1 MSELYTALLALLV
14 ALWGLWLEY
23 KLRRVE
29 SERDAV
35 LHLLH
40 GVVCGTYS
48 VEISNGRVKV
58 HTRGVSP

>member
-35 LHLLH
+35 LRLLH
-40 GVVCGTYS
+40 GVVHGTYS
-48 VEISNGRVKV
+48 VEIINGRVKV